1 MTPSSV
7 LRLSDMSKGEAR
19 QLLRQRTTEQA
30 LCDDETAV
38 DELLEALTCLPLAI
52 VQAAAF
58 MSTNDVTV
66 SDYLALFRGIEAQAE
81 LFSEGFADPSR
92 HDDLDSTIAKTWHI
106 SFDQIRKQDPL
117 AAEYLSFMACIDR
130 VNIPKSLLPPGASM
144 IQQTKALG
152 TLTGYA
158 FDSWSNE
165 QQIQCE
171 LDMTLPGYGEDNFE
185 DRSGFGDES
194 RFGGGFMKIVLA
206 LLFAAFK
213 TPSWVLVSSIPQYQG
228 LWLTIECSA

>member
-58 MSTNDVTV
+58 MSTTCV
-66 SDYLALFRGIEAQAE
+66 SHLVSTLNAE
-81 LFSEGFADPSR
+81 LFNEGFADPSR
-92 HDDLDSTIAKTWHI
+92 YEELDSTIAKTWHI

-171 LDMTLPGYGEDNFE
+171 FDMTLPGYGEDNFE